1 MIASEDDA
9 RAFVAKRCS
18 AEAFAVLESYVEHL
32 RREAENQN
40 LVSRNSLDAV
50 WSRHI
55 ADSAQLLDHV
65 PRGNANW
72 LDLGSGAGL
81 PGLVIAIMRPDI
93 AVTLVEARRKRSA
106 WLEYLCAK
114 LAIRAPRI
122 IGAKLE
128 TMLNE
133 RFDVISARAFA
144 PLQRLLDLAGR
155 FADERT
161 IWLLPKGRSAV
172 EELATLAPEAQK
184 GFHVEPSITDD
195 HAGILVGNYRVPER
209 KS

>member
-65 PRGNANW
+65 PRGNMNW

-93 AVTLVEARRKRSA
+93 AVTLVEAR
-106 WLEYLCAK
+106 
-114 LAIRAPRI
+114 
-122 IGAKLE
+122 
-128 TMLNE
+128 
-133 RFDVISARAFA
+133 D
-144 PLQRLLDLAGR
+144 
-155 FADERT
+155 
-161 IWLLPKGRSAV
+161 
-172 EELATLAPEAQK
+172 
-184 GFHVEPSITDD
+184 
-195 HAGILVGNYRVPER
+195 R
-209 KS
+209 KSVV